1 MAEGSSAVEET
12 KDKDPGMGHNQPEV
26 VWDRW
31 VKKRTFV
38 RALEGTYGEMQSG
51 LYEQPRVVSTADMK
65 WKGGPQAYGKH
76 AINPAN
82 GQIAQSIETHMHVFA
97 PGGYA
102 QNHGHM
108 NTATFYVLRGK
119 GYDIHDGE
127 RIEFEAGDM
136 LLVEASCVHQHFNAS
151 DEEDL
156 AVVVMKAKPLF
167 LFMHM
172 LFQKTVKLPPS
183 DPVPGME
190 LYSPPEDV
198 W

>member
-1 MAEGSSAVEET
+1 MSEDSKLEASEENAG
-12 KDKDPGMGHNQPEV
+12 PGHNQPEV

-38 RALEGTYGEMQSG
+38 RALEGTYGEMKQG
-51 LYEQPRVVSTADMK
+51 LYDQKRVFSTNDMQ

-76 AINPAN
+76 VINPKDT
-82 GQIAQSIETHMHVFA
+82 QVAQSIETHIHAFA

-108 NTATFYVLRGK
+108 NTATFYVMRGQ
-119 GYDIHDGE
+119 GYDIHDGN
-127 RIEFEAGDM
+127 RIDYEAGDM
-136 LLVEASCVHQHFNAS
+136 LLVEAGCVHQHYNAS
-151 DEEDL
+151 DDEEMI
-156 AVVVMKAKPLF
+156 VVVIKAKPLF

-172 LFQKTVKLPPS
+172 VFQKTVKLPPK
-183 DPVPGME
+183 DPVPGMSA
-190 LYSPPEDV
+190 YIPPETS